1 MSERYLFNRLEV
13 AGSFGDLG
21 ALLPIS
27 IGMIMLNGLDPFGI
41 LFSVGIFYLLAGI
54 YYGVTV
60 PVQPMKVISAYA
72 LTMAISPAEI
82 AASALLMACC
92 LLFMGATGLI
102 NHIQRL
108 VPKQVVRGVQLATG
122 TLLMAEGVRFVI
134 GTSSYQLAQ
143 NASEPY
149 LRIES
154 LFSLPIGIIIG
165 SISAIITLLFLANKK
180 APAGL
185 IVIFFGL
192 ITGIFFGTYQGISD
206 IKITINTP
214 EFLPFGFPTSADF
227 SLAFLM
233 LVLPQLPM
241 TIGNAVVANAD
252 LSRQYFAEK
261 SEKVTTKALCLS
273 MGLAN
278 LLCFFIGGMPLCH
291 GAGGLASHYAFGARS
306 AGSNLIIGS
315 IFVLLAILL
324 GKHAVSLLQLI
335 PFSALGV
342 LLFFAG
348 SQLALTIMDMKHR
361 KEFFVIFAM
370 LGITLVS
377 NLAIAF
383 GIGIALARLLK
394 SDKLTI

>member
-108 VPKQVVRGVQLATG
+108 VPKQVIRGVQLATG

-154 LFSLPIGIIIG
+154 LFSLPTGIIIG

>member
-154 LFSLPIGIIIG
+154 LFSLPTGIIIG